1 MSILENKFNL
11 MDNIFVLWIIIE
23 KMDNK
28 YIK

>member
-1 MSILENKFNL
+1 MCILENKFNL

>member
-11 MDNIFVLWIIIE
+11 MDNIFVFWIIIE

>member
-1 MSILENKFNL
+1 MCIFENKTNL
-11 MDNIFVLWIIIE
+11 VDNIFVFWIIME

>member
-1 MSILENKFNL
+1 MYILENKFNL

>member
-1 MSILENKFNL
+1 MCIFENKTNL
-11 MDNIFVLWIIIE
+11 VDNIFVFWIIIE